1 MISITRI
8 SAWYGQ
14 LWQVTLGQWY
24 LPSWNGSQMRYS
36 ATHLMLLEASYK
48 QIDSLRGVYDVG
60 AASTP
65 DSDTYI

>member
-1 MISITRI
+1 
-8 SAWYGQ
+8 
-14 LWQVTLGQWY
+14 
-24 LPSWNGSQMRYS
+24 
-36 ATHLMLLEASYK
+36 MLLEASYK